1 MKVLTLLPKTSSGK
15 SQRTT
20 TQRFLIAM
28 TMDNGQWTMD
38 NGQWQSWIDNTDL
51 PVIGQW
57 DRSHSVV
64 IAEKIMTS

>member
-1 MKVLTLLPKTSSGK
+1 
-15 SQRTT
+15 
-20 TQRFLIAM
+20 
-28 TMDNGQWTMD
+28 MD